1 MSGGNPIRI
10 ARRSEL
16 PPFQGIRSATLDG
29 LLTALTQQEIQQT
42 VFADLSLGAWRSH
55 QLAQCVFGQLQIAWP
70 LPSSPPS
77 KREELVSLWTG
88 DTGPADHESAS
99 VIGDWIDS
107 EGRGDAAQRSGV
119 LLAEILLGAMDKRPL
134 TLVLLVPRFRL
145 KWRGEDLA
153 FLHYLAHGARPQDRI
168 ILATA
173 DSCPY
178 ADECAGARVIWSE
191 AVLCM
196 PRQQTACGMAAL
208 VPGVIDPETAQALC
222 AEGHPLSG
230 GWLLVP
236 PEWRRDPRLTSALEF
251 DCLAAA
257 AVQPW
262 LRAFAHVYGNSYFVD
277 PWFLCAVAT
286 QHLAEGGHEIALQLM
301 ERAAACAQSLADR
314 ASLRALMQGFQIA
327 LMRYDEVADAPDP
340 SPALSPLLRG
350 ALMMTKGWG
359 LVMMKQAQGAE
370 PYMQGARDLLAP
382 ILGRNRQFLYL
393 LNISALNRVNLGD
406 MDGALAIEKEI
417 EKASTAESNRDYR
430 LQYVNSINLA
440 RLYRRRNDF
449 DFSSTY
455 YTCAFATTEGAR
467 TENDLVHTNAC
478 MARLDTARGR
488 HLDALLGWL
497 RASLHWLSSNVPEAL
512 GWRVLSAV
520 CGGKVQHREGIS
532 LENVADSLNSLLSAS
547 AEAAGVVLDS
557 ETVISPFVPA
567 FIRSDRIFAGWQSG
581 ARSSAEA
588 IGAHGFS
595 VFLTQASLPPRQSG
609 PRHKALASSV
619 VGLMVNLARAP
630 DLQEWPSIVVDD
642 GLGREMATTKL
653 ELLSACLRLGVTHI
667 RYTSETVEITPERE
681 KALWQGARI
690 RLGPAVSHIELS
702 SGAGL
707 VYFKRY
713 LPPRCLSAAETG
725 LLAQVDGEMPVVA
738 IEAKLDG
745 SFDDVLTTVRTL
757 EADRVVELNLDVL

>member
-1 MSGGNPIRI
+1 MTGGNWIRI
-10 ARRSEL
+10 ARRPEL

-29 LLTALTQQEIQQT
+29 LLTALTQQEIQQAI
-42 VFADLSLGAWRSH
+42 FADLSLGAWRSH

-70 LPSSPPS
+70 LSSSPLS

-88 DTGPADHESAS
+88 DRGPADRESAS

-119 LLAEILLGAMDKRPL
+119 LLAEILFGVMDARPL

-145 KWRGEDLA
+145 TWRGEDLA

-173 DSCPY
+173 DSGPY
-178 ADECAGARVIWSE
+178 ADECAGACVIWRE
-191 AVLCM
+191 AVPCM
-196 PRQQTACGMAAL
+196 PRQQTARGLAAL
-208 VPGVIDPETAQALC
+208 VPGVIDPETAVALC
-222 AEGHPLSG
+222 ADGHPLCG

-236 PEWRRDPRLTSALEF
+236 PEWRRDPRLTSALDF
-251 DCLAAA
+251 DRLAAA

-286 QHLAEGGHEIALQLM
+286 RHLADGGHEIALQLM
-301 ERAAACAQSLADR
+301 ERAAACAQSPDDR
-314 ASLRALMQGFQIA
+314 ASLRALMQGFEIA

-359 LVMMKQAQGAE
+359 LAMMKQAQRAE
-370 PYMQGARDLLAP
+370 PYVQGARDLLAP

-406 MDGALAIEKEI
+406 IDGALAIEKEI
-417 EKASTAESNRDYR
+417 EKASAAEGNRDYR

-455 YTCAFATTEGAR
+455 YTRAFATTEGAR
-467 TENDLVHTNAC
+467 TENDLVYTNAC
-478 MARLDTARGR
+478 IARLDTARGR
-488 HLDALLGWL
+488 HFDALLGWL

-520 CGGKVQHREGIS
+520 CGGKVQHSESIP
-532 LENVADSLNSLLSAS
+532 LEDVADSLNSLLNAS
-547 AEAAGVVLDS
+547 AEAAGVALDS

-588 IGAHGFS
+588 MGANGFG
-595 VFLTQASLPPRQSG
+595 VFLIQALPQPRQSG
-609 PRHKALASSV
+609 PRSNALAASV
-619 VGLMVNLARAP
+619 IGLMANLACAP
-630 DLQEWPSIVVDD
+630 DLQGWPTIVVDD
-642 GLGREMATTKL
+642 GLGREMPITKL
-653 ELLSACLRLGVTHI
+653 ELLSTCLRLGVRRA
-667 RYTSETVEITPERE
+667 RYASETVEITSERE
-681 KALWQGARI
+681 TALWHCARV
-690 RLGPAVSHIELS
+690 RLGPAVRHVELS
-702 SGAGL
+702 SGAGR
-707 VYFKRY
+707 VWFKRY
-713 LPPRCLSAAETG
+713 LPPRCLSAAETD
-725 LLAQVDGEMPVVA
+725 LLAQVDGETPIVA
-738 IEAKLDG
+738 IEAKLEG
-745 SFDDVLTTVRTL
+745 SFDEVLATVRTL
-757 EADRVVELNLDVL
+757 EADRVVELNLDVS